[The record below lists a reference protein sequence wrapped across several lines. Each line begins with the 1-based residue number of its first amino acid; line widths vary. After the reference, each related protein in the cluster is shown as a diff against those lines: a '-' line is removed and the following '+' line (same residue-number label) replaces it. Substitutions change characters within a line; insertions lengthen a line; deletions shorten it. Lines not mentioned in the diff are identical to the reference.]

1 MSKDKEL
8 KKSGNPW
15 MKQLRAYED
24 SVDYSYDS
32 FAAENCFYTPSP
44 YFNFI
49 FANKSHGIPK
59 NASVLLFSEPK
70 AGKSLTC
77 YAMILEMQK
86 RDPEGIAIY
95 FNSELRGQLQFN
107 VFPSIDKD
115 RVVIYDTN
123 DPVEIFDRVEK
134 DIKPMVQDGMPL
146 RMIVIDSL
154 TNIVGTKRN
163 DADSVSD
170 HLMGDQALTLQNGL
184 IKLVP
189 FCKRNKILLV
199 ATSQMRANLNA
210 GSHGPKEK
218 MAAQFATKHAFE
230 YFVSIKRAGA
240 AEDKVDIE
248 GKTFTEEGTKDA
260 RDEKLL
266 TGHKIFAKLEANSI
280 GPAGRAGV
288 FTMDYEKGIINQHE
302 ELFWLGYNTNVIKLQ
317 GKTYTIGEQSFVGK
331 KEAAMALKDPQLA
344 EYVLSEVKKLD
355 EKL

>member
-1 MSKDKEL
+1 
-8 KKSGNPW
+8 
-15 MKQLRAYED
+15 
-24 SVDYSYDS
+24 
-32 FAAENCFYTPSP
+32 
-44 YFNFI
+44 
-49 FANKSHGIPK
+49 
-59 NASVLLFSEPK
+59 
-70 AGKSLTC
+70 
-77 YAMILEMQK
+77 
-86 RDPEGIAIY
+86 
-95 FNSELRGQLQFN
+95 
-107 VFPSIDKD
+107 
-115 RVVIYDTN
+115 
-123 DPVEIFDRVEK
+123 
-134 DIKPMVQDGMPL
+134 
-146 RMIVIDSL
+146 MIVIDSL
-154 TNIVGTKRN
+154 TNIVGTKRD
-163 DADSVSD
+163 DAESVSD

-189 FCKRNKILLV
+189 FCKRNKILLI

-248 GKTFTEEGTKDA
+248 GKTFTEESGKDA

-302 ELFWLGYNTNVIKLQ
+302 ELFWLGYNTGVIKLT
-317 GKTYTIGEQSFVGK
+317 GKTYTIGTQNFVGK
-331 KEAAMALKDPQLA
+331 KEAALALKDEKLA
-344 EYVLSEVKKLD
+344 EYVVSEVKKLD